1 MANEEKIGFHKGS
14 ITVLAKEREEL
25 LKIVNI
31 TEQLMQLHLDELKK
45 LGIDLT
51 KEVQAQS
58 QPQQKPVEKP
68 KGPKVLDSKEAG
80 LDLNLD

>member
-51 KEVQAQS
+51 KEVQVQS

>member
-51 KEVQAQS
+51 KEVQVQS
-58 QPQQKPVEKP
+58 QQQQKPVEKP